1 MLRTKLVKRIE
12 KYNMLPIIFSIIADN
27 AIYDTFS
34 LHIFGLK

>member
-1 MLRTKLVKRIE
+1 MLRTKIVKRIE
-12 KYNMLPIIFSIIADN
+12 KYKMLPIIFSIIVCN

>member
-12 KYNMLPIIFSIIADN
+12 KYNMLPIIFSIIVCN